1 MRNRISAF
9 AATLSLM
16 ILIGCAP
23 SATPTAEPS
32 AVPPAQPSVEIQ
44 PTETAPAPQSQPE
57 AENIFTFN
65 EMGISVGFDHPAGI
79 EQSINTAYIEAYEPQ
94 APFELP
100 YPAHARVLF
109 TAYADGMDTPL
120 ADGLRIFRVDEIN
133 TLEAGVIESLNAVLE
148 EQTDHHNDF
157 PRLAGAGS
165 VIDAQLIPLPFKNGT
180 GYRYL
185 LTKSFSADP
194 LTSTTI
200 TYLYQG
206 ITNDEKYFVSFIMN
220 VDAPFLAEYIG
231 QPLTTSEEF
240 ETYYQNV
247 NTLVDTAGGDQFSPS
262 LIALDE
268 LVASVIV
275 LEK

>member
-1 MRNRISAF
+1 
-9 AATLSLM
+9 M
-16 ILIGCAP
+16 ILIGCTP
-23 SATPTAEPS
+23 RVTPTMEPS
-32 AVPPAQPSVEIQ
+32 TVPSAQPSVEVR
-44 PTETAPAPQSQPE
+44 PTETAPASQSQIE
-57 AENIFTFN
+57 AENVFTFD
-65 EMGISVGFDHPAGI
+65 EMGIAVGFDYPEGI
-79 EQSINTAYIEAYEPQ
+79 EQSVNTAYIQNYESQ

-109 TAYADGMDTPL
+109 TAYTDGFETPL
-120 ADGLRIFRVDEIN
+120 SAGLRIFRVDEIN
-133 TLEAGVIESLNAVLE
+133 ALEAGVIESLNAVLE
-148 EQTDHHNDF
+148 EQADHHNDF

-165 VIDAQLIPLPFKNGT
+165 VIDAQLKPLSFKNGN

-194 LTSTTI
+194 LSSTTI
-200 TYLYQG
+200 TYMYQG
-206 ITNDEKYFVSFIMN
+206 VTSDEKYFVSFIMN
-220 VDAPFLAEYIG
+220 VDAPFLAEFIG
-231 QPLTTSEEF
+231 QPLTTAEEF

-247 NTLVDTAGGDQFSPS
+247 NTLVDTTGGDQFSPS